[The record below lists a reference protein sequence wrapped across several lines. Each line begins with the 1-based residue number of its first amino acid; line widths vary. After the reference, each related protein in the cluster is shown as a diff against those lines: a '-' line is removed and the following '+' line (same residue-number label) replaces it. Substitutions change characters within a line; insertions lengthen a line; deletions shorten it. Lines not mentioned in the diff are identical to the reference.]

1 MIWLIIILFVVQII
15 ADAIGDSY
23 GYKARTPSMYW
34 KHNNLAQHV
43 CQGVEIGIW
52 LAVIFILTGR
62 WIYPVIYLILR
73 ALIFN
78 PIFNI
83 WIGQSIFYIG
93 NTAITDKII
102 NWIKSKLTSKM

>member
-1 MIWLIIILFVVQII
+1 MIWLIIILFVVQIV

-23 GYKARTPSMYW
+23 GYKMRSPSNYW
-34 KHNNLAQHV
+34 KYNNLAQHI
-43 CQGVEIGIW
+43 CQGTEIVIW
-52 LAVIFILTGR
+52 LTVIYLLTDR
-62 WIYPVIYLILR
+62 WIYPVIYLVLR

-93 NTAITDKII
+93 NTAIIDKII
-102 NWIKSKLTSKM
+102 NWIKSKIT